1 MLLLFSA
8 LVFLLAGLVK
18 GVLGMGLPTVAM
30 GLLAVAMTPGEASA
44 LLLVPSLLTNL
55 WQLFA
60 GPALLP
66 LLRRLWPL
74 LLTLTLGTL
83 VTTRWLVESASPWIP
98 VALGACL
105 LAYGALGLLS
115 IRPPAPKSREGAWSA
130 LAGLLTG
137 LVTGLTGVFVIP
149 AVPYLQALGLPR
161 EALIQALGLSFTV
174 STLALGLG
182 LFIHGGSQSLDLGL
196 TWLMLLPA
204 LLGLEI
210 GQRIRRRLSEAMF
223 RRLFFLGLL
232 GLGAHS
238 LLRGAMALAG

>member
-1 MLLLFSA
+1 MLLLFSS

-55 WQLFA
+55 WQLFG
-60 GPALLP
+60 GPGLLP

-74 LLTLTLGTL
+74 LLALALGTL

-98 VALGACL
+98 AALGACL
-105 LAYGALGLLS
+105 LVYGGLGLLS
-115 IRPPAPKSREGAWSA
+115 FRARAPQRREGAWSA
-130 LAGLLTG
+130 LVGLLTG
-137 LVTGLTGVFVIP
+137 LVTGLTGVFVVP

-174 STLALGLG
+174 ATLALGLG
-182 LFIHGGSQSLDLGL
+182 LFIHGGSQSPDLGL

-210 GQRIRRRLSEAMF
+210 GRRIRRRLSEALF

-232 GLGAHS
+232 ALGAHS
-238 LLRGAMALAG
+238 LLHGLMLLAG

>member
-1 MLLLFSA
+1 MLLLFCF

-55 WQLFA
+55 WQLFG

-74 LLTLTLGTL
+74 LLALALGTL

-98 VALGACL
+98 AALGACL
-105 LAYGALGLLS
+105 LAYGGLGLLAFH
-115 IRPPAPKSREGAWSA
+115 APTPQRREGAWSA
-130 LAGLLTG
+130 LVGLLTG
-137 LVTGLTGVFVIP
+137 LVTGLTGVFVVP

-161 EALIQALGLSFTV
+161 EVLIQALGLSFTV
-174 STLALGLG
+174 ATLALGLG
-182 LFIHGGSQSLDLGL
+182 LFLHGGPRGLDLGL

-210 GQRIRRRLSEAMF
+210 GRRIRRRLSECLF

-232 GLGAHS
+232 ALGAHS
-238 LLRGAMALAG
+238 LLRGAMLLAG